1 MIGIIHAGLGLVSAR
16 LSGLWLQLSD
26 IPMGM
31 GVHLPVSAVVVWDRS
46 IRRNSAYC
54 GRFAGEIG
62 EAHSDRIYIRVEL
75 CNWVKDM
82 GRWSNLEEIG

>member
-1 MIGIIHAGLGLVSAR
+1 MIGTKHAGLGLVSAR

-46 IRRNSAYC
+46 TRRNLAYR
-54 GRFAGEIG
+54 GRFTGEIG
-62 EAHSDRIYIRVEL
+62 EAPSNRICIRVEI
-75 CNWVKDM
+75 CNWIGDL
-82 GRWSNLEEIG
+82 GRWSNL